1 MLRSVTVI
9 KFRFSLNTGL
19 FDKGN
24 MKKINLTL
32 TDKYIIKQLV
42 ETFLLGVVVF
52 TSLMFASDQFLYL
65 VKQVSNFGIPFGVAI
80 KTVILQLPYI
90 IVFTIPMGILLATIL
105 TFNKLSTNSE
115 LTIMRACGISLMRL
129 AMPVFVFSLSMSVF
143 SFVINEF
150 VVPAAN
156 MKAKSLMME
165 ALAQKN
171 LPDGKSN
178 FSFQELDNNKMLKR
192 LFYMSNYKDR
202 KMEGVTVLDLSKP
215 DVIQVVQS
223 KYGTTNPSYWGFNEG
238 AIYTISST
246 GKVMNTAVFNNLK
259 LYNDMSFSEMKDDH
273 KARELNFFELSGYIK
288 KKTGMTD
295 SEIKKIPLLKV
306 TLYEKIALPLTTFF
320 VVIIGIPL
328 AISPPR
334 AKVNRGLLFS
344 IIVIFCYY
352 ILRAVSASLGE
363 AQILQPF
370 IAAWLPNIIVLIL
383 GSYLFYRKA
392 YLV

>member
-1 MLRSVTVI
+1 
-9 KFRFSLNTGL
+9 
-19 FDKGN
+19 

-32 TDKYIIKQLV
+32 TDKYIIKQLI

-65 VKQVSNFGIPFGVAI
+65 VKQVSNYGIPFGVAI

-90 IVFTIPMGILLATIL
+90 IVFTVPMGILLATIL
-105 TFNKLSTNSE
+105 TFNKLSINSE
-115 LTIMRACGISLMRL
+115 LTIMRACGISLTRL
-129 AMPVFVFSLSMSVF
+129 ALPVLIFGLSMAVF
-143 SFVINEF
+143 SFIINEF

-156 MKAKSLMME
+156 LKSKALMMQ

-178 FSFQELDNNKMLKR
+178 FSFQEFDKDKRLKR
-192 LFYMSNYKDR
+192 LFYISDYKDR

-215 DVIQVVQS
+215 DMIQVVQS
-223 KYGTTNPSYWGFNEG
+223 KHGVTNPSYWGFNEG
-238 AIYTISST
+238 AIYTISLT
-246 GKVMNTAVFNNLK
+246 GKVMNTAVFNDLK
-259 LYNDMSFSEMKDDH
+259 LYNDMSFSEMKDNH
-273 KARELNFFELSGYIK
+273 KARELNFFELSKYIK
-288 KKTGMTD
+288 EKSKMAG
-295 SEIKKIPLLKV
+295 SEAQKIPLLKV

-344 IIVIFCYY
+344 IVVIFCYY
-352 ILRAVSASLGE
+352 ILRAVSSSLGE
-363 AQILQPF
+363 AQILEPF
-370 IAAWLPNIIVLIL
+370 IAAWLPNIIVLFL